1 VSGTAATWLGV
12 AAGGAVGTLLRF
24 GLGGWIQH
32 GTGGTFP
39 WGTFAINVL
48 GALAIGAVAA
58 YAERGGAL
66 PAAWRIA
73 LQVGVLG
80 GFTTFS
86 SFGLETFR
94 LMQDGDWGRAAL
106 YVIGTNVLGLLA
118 VIAGYRWIEGL

>member
-1 VSGTAATWLGV
+1 VSAWPTWLLV
-12 AAGGAVGTLLRF
+12 ALGGAAGTLLRF

-32 GTGGTFP
+32 ASGGTFP

-48 GALAIGAVAA
+48 GALAIGALVA
-58 YAERGGAL
+58 YADRGGAL

-86 SFGLETFR
+86 TFGLETFR
-94 LMQDGDWGRAAL
+94 LVQDGDFGRATG
-106 YVIGTNVLGLLA
+106 YVLGTNVLGLAA
-118 VIAGYRWIEGL
+118 VWIGYRCIERI